1 MLFDIQKHNHIDFFS
16 IDIDGNDYWV
26 LKNLDLTNI
35 SCVCLEY
42 NHWLGPDVKKTIPY
56 NEEHNFIDNGFF
68 GASLIAYDELMNK
81 KDFKL
86 IAIDSSGTN
95 AFFVKSKFSYLFEVL
110 DPIKSFKSV
119 GRLYSE
125 EQKKKNI

>member
-1 MLFDIQKHNHIDFFS
+1 MNYS
-16 IDIDGNDYWV
+16 IITPVRNEE
-26 LKNLDLTNI
+26 KFI
-35 SCVCLEY
+35 
-42 NHWLGPDVKKTIPY
+42 KKTIISVLNQDHLPDKWLIINDNSTDNSASIINSY
-56 NEEHNFIDNGFF
+56 AQEHNFIDNGFF
-68 GASLIAYDELMNK
+68 GASLIAYDDLMNK

-125 EQKKKNI
+125 EQKKNI